1 MKNKISISKAFTLK
15 MSSWLTA
22 AFVALPAILLFS
34 SVAFSAGSYKRL
46 IIFGDSLSDLGT
58 YARAAGPMGGGQ
70 FTTNPGP
77 IWAKL
82 VANKLGLPLKVN
94 RQEGFGLPLKLVG
107 GFDYAQGGARITA
120 TNDSSTDTKS
130 TARPLK
136 EQLGYFLA
144 DYKNFKSDDLIFM
157 QGGANDLFAQLTA
170 LGAGQISAQQA
181 IENMQTAALDL
192 AALVSQV
199 NQAGAEHLAIINLPA
214 IEQTPRVLGFD
225 PQTQKLIQ
233 MMVQTFNQVLRQQ
246 TLTEKVTY
254 VDFYSFDVQ
263 FNQNYRQYGFTNI
276 SQPAC
281 RIDVLPGHSS
291 LFCGIKS
298 LVNPKANLFYKFAD
312 AIHPTTGFS
321 RVVAQFIY
329 SQL

>member
-1 MKNKISISKAFTLK
+1 MKNNNSISKVFILK
-15 MSSWLTA
+15 MSSCFFAAMAVSLVVTFLSTA
-22 AFVALPAILLFS
+22 SLAD
-34 SVAFSAGSYKRL
+34 GSYKRM
-46 IIFGDSLSDLGT
+46 IVFGDSLSDLGT

-82 VANKLGLPLKVN
+82 VANKLGLSLKVN
-94 RQEGFGLPLKLVG
+94 RQEGFGLPLKIVG
-107 GFDYAQGGARITA
+107 GFDYAQGGARIA
-120 TNDSSTDTKS
+120 VTNSSSTDTKS

-144 DYKNFKSDDLIFM
+144 DYKNFKSDDLVFM

-192 AALVSQV
+192 AALVSEV
-199 NQAGAEHLAIINLPA
+199 NQAGAEHLVIINLPA
-214 IEQTPRVLGFD
+214 IEQTPRVLAFD

-246 TLTEKVTY
+246 TLTAKATY
-254 VDFYSFDVQ
+254 IDFYSFDVQ
-263 FNQNYRQYGFTNI
+263 FNQNYQQYGFTNI

-281 RIDVLPGHSS
+281 RIDVLPGQSS